1 MVRCMLIGRGVRMR
15 MNDQTKLMYALE
27 HIDHL
32 YDLIEGNY
40 WEDYLYDN
48 VRSMEVILEAQLD
61 EINKK
66 KFRR

>member
-1 MVRCMLIGRGVRMR
+1 MR

-32 YDLIEGNY
+32 YDLIEDNY
-40 WEDYLYDN
+40 WEEYHYDN
-48 VRSMEVILEAQLD
+48 IRSMEVILEAQLD